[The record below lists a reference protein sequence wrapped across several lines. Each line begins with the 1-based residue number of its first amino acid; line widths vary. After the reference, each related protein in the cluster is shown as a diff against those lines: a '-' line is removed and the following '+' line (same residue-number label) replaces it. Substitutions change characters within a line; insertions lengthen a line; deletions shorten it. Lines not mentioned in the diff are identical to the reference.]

1 MKILGGRGDL
11 TQILDLFPIFE
22 KISDIFGRRC
32 VQCTCVCDSAII
44 WKRLDSFFGW
54 SLNLK
59 VFVVALHMNTQ
70 LWYRKGYKIPKKMG
84 HPIVHCTCVCDSAII
99 CTNDCP
105 PSTSLTWTYFF
116 FGKKHALP
124 AIIMLNLIFH
134 IAMDNLVK
142 KKLFSLARNGGG
154 GVWTAIWITCA
165 ILPQREK
172 AEVS

>member
-1 MKILGGRGDL
+1 MIGPGSDKKEMTILGGGRRGDL
-11 TQILDLFPIFE
+11 TQILDLFPLFE
-22 KISDIFGRRC
+22 KFSDIFGRRC
-32 VQCTCVCDSAII
+32 
-44 WKRLDSFFGW
+44 
-54 SLNLK
+54 
-59 VFVVALHMNTQ
+59 
-70 LWYRKGYKIPKKMG
+70 
-84 HPIVHCTCVCDSAII
+84 VHCTCVCDSAII

-124 AIIMLNLIFH
+124 AIITLNLIFH
-134 IAMDNLVK
+134 ITMDNLVK

-172 AEVS
+172 AEVSKSCGQENNLGTRRRK

>member
-1 MKILGGRGDL
+1 MKILGRRGDL

-32 VQCTCVCDSAII
+32 V
-44 WKRLDSFFGW
+44 
-54 SLNLK
+54 
-59 VFVVALHMNTQ
+59 
-70 LWYRKGYKIPKKMG
+70 
-84 HPIVHCTCVCDSAII
+84 HCTCVCDSAII

-105 PSTSLTWTYFF
+105 PSTSLTWTVDIFLF
-116 FGKKHALP
+116 RQIMSSLV
-124 AIIMLNLIFH
+124 AIITLNLIFH

-172 AEVS
+172 AEVSKSCGQENNLGTRRRK

>member
-1 MKILGGRGDL
+1 MSSDSELLSLKKKRKKGMNILGGRGDL

-70 LWYRKGYKIPKKMG
+70 LWYRKGYKIPKKNWDTLLCIALVSVTAQLFAPTTAHHPQAWHG
-84 HPIVHCTCVCDSAII
+84 HISFSAK
-99 CTNDCP
+99 NM
-105 PSTSLTWTYFF
+105 PSLQLLCST
-116 FGKKHALP
+116 
-124 AIIMLNLIFH
+124 
-134 IAMDNLVK
+134 
-142 KKLFSLARNGGG
+142 
-154 GVWTAIWITCA
+154 
-165 ILPQREK
+165 
-172 AEVS
+172 

>member
-1 MKILGGRGDL
+1 MCSAFVSVTAQL
-11 TQILDLFPIFE
+11 FE
-22 KISDIFGRRC
+22 K
-32 VQCTCVCDSAII
+32 VPV
-44 WKRLDSFFGW
+44 SFFGW

-70 LWYRKGYKIPKKMG
+70 LWYRKGYKIPKKLG

-142 KKLFSLARNGGG
+142 KKLFSLARNKGG

-172 AEVS
+172 AEVSKSCGQENNLGTRRRK